1 MKCGIACYQS
11 SSRYVRITYHTVCG
25 KAKIEQLLWAQY
37 PIKVLTVIE
46 PFSVHLVT
54 TDSSDKLYNCLRISK
69 DTIKRMGFLRLD
81 YIDFL
86 KTTLTSLTDFSN
98 LPYTGRLKG

>member
-1 MKCGIACYQS
+1 
-11 SSRYVRITYHTVCG
+11 
-25 KAKIEQLLWAQY
+25 
-37 PIKVLTVIE
+37 
-46 PFSVHLVT
+46 
-54 TDSSDKLYNCLRISK
+54 LYNCLRISK